1 METRSITGNLL
12 FEQLMKETQTPCLN
26 LNPNPHVGLM
36 WHELPPWILE
46 RIFTHIRYN
55 TSLSSGKDELAR
67 LATVC
72 KPWSEAALSLLW
84 AQCNDLTQ
92 LLRTVP
98 THILRSSQE
107 NGVLVSR
114 NPGTIGA

>member
-1 METRSITGNLL
+1 
-12 FEQLMKETQTPCLN
+12 
-26 LNPNPHVGLM
+26 M
-36 WHELPPWILE
+36 WPELPPWILE

-55 TSLSSGKDELAR
+55 TSSSSGKDELAR

-107 NGVLVSR
+107 NGVLVSC
-114 NPGTIGA
+114 NPGPIGT